1 MGFLDEKK
9 KSNEEIKK
17 SYEEVKKSYDDMK
30 EVYERLGQKVD
41 RLTVAIEKVAAPSF
55 KQTIESR
62 DRQLLEDVTRQMQ
75 NISDELES
83 KTEGLRIVNKNH
95 HTVIYTVF
103 GVAVVIAL
111 SCFYMMYEM
120 RQEVKATNEK
130 YDLITSILSGDS
142 HYWFNGENYTIG
154 RESPTGEYFQ
164 KVYNDYQEKKQ
175 QQQQQKQN

>member
-17 SYEEVKKSYDDMK
+17 SNEEVKKSYDDMK

-62 DRQLLEDVTRQMQ
+62 DRQFLEDVTRQMQ

-83 KTEGLRIVNKNH
+83 KTEGLLIVNKNH
-95 HTVIYTVF
+95 NRLIYIIF
-103 GVAVVIAL
+103 GFSVVMSL
-111 SCFYMMYEM
+111 FFFYSAYEM
-120 RQEVKATNEK
+120 REQVKATNEK

>member
-1 MGFLDEKK
+1 MGFLDENK
-9 KSNEEIKK
+9 KSNEEAKK
-17 SYEEVKKSYDDMK
+17 SYEEMK
-30 EVYERLGQKVD
+30 GAYEALRQDVRCLTAAVD
-41 RLTVAIEKVAAPSF
+41 KVAAPSF

-95 HTVIYTVF
+95 NRLIYIIF
-103 GVAVVIAL
+103 GFSVVMSL
-111 SCFYMMYEM
+111 FFFYSAYEM
-120 RQEVKATNEK
+120 REQVKATNEK

-142 HYWFNGENYTIG
+142 HYWFNGENYVIG

-175 QQQQQKQN
+175 QQQQQKQ

>member
-1 MGFLDEKK
+1 MGFLDESK
-9 KSNEEIKK
+9 KSNEEA
-17 SYEEVKKSYDDMK
+17 KKSYDDMK

-75 NISDELES
+75 NISEELERS
-83 KTEGLRIVNKNH
+83 TAGLNIVNRENNRL
-95 HTVIYTVF
+95 VYIVF
-103 GVAVVIAL
+103 AVFVVVGL
-111 SCFYMMYEM
+111 FCFYNMYQM

-142 HYWFNGENYTIG
+142 HYWFNGENYVIG

-164 KVYNDYQEKKQ
+164 KVYEDYQKNKE
-175 QQQQQKQN
+175 QQQQQKQ